1 VTPAMKHPVR
11 FSQLSPPRQ
20 ALVRLFQSVNFGFIE
35 CLEVR
40 CGEPVFNPAPTAIV
54 EVKLDGTNEPR
65 QGADLADF
73 ELKSEIVRLMEQ
85 FDSLGDGS
93 IDRIDIRFG
102 VPRRVLIERPIREV
116 RR

>member
-1 VTPAMKHPVR
+1 M
-11 FSQLSPPRQ
+11 
-20 ALVRLFQSVNFGFIE
+20 
-35 CLEVR
+35 
-40 CGEPVFNPAPTAIV
+40 IV
-54 EVKLDGTNEPR
+54 EVKLDAASEPR
-65 QGADLADF
+65 QEADFADF
-73 ELKSEIVRLMEQ
+73 ELKAEFVRLMEQ